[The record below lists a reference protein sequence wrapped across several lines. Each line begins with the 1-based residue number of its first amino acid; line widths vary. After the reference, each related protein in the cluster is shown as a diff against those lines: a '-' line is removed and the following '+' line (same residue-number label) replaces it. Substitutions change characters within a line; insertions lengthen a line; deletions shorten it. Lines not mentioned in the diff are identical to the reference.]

1 MKFGGK
7 KKERKK
13 KKMMCKQKRDEIYL
27 NCNEREKTCVTL
39 HSIESR
45 RHKKYE
51 CEREKGREKEKGRR
65 YHNGFKGRRAT
76 SLLLLI
82 LLGGII

>member
-1 MKFGGK
+1 M
-7 KKERKK
+7 
-13 KKMMCKQKRDEIYL
+13 
-27 NCNEREKTCVTL
+27 CVTL

-45 RHKKYE
+45 RHKRHE
-51 CEREKGREKEKGRR
+51 CEKEREREKENERKREKEKEREKKRKKERR